1 MDLCRSTSRQIN
13 FSGKIMSGWMSRLT
27 NEIGKVDSAVVLMV
41 VHKEEGNMYD
51 QYWLALRLWELYPQK
66 CLMSLYVE

>member
-1 MDLCRSTSRQIN
+1 
-13 FSGKIMSGWMSRLT
+13 MSGWMSRLT

>member
-1 MDLCRSTSRQIN
+1 
-13 FSGKIMSGWMSRLT
+13 MSWLT
-27 NEIGKVDSAVVLMV
+27 NEIGNVDSAVVLMV

-51 QYWLALRLWELYPQK
+51 QYWLASRLWELYPQK